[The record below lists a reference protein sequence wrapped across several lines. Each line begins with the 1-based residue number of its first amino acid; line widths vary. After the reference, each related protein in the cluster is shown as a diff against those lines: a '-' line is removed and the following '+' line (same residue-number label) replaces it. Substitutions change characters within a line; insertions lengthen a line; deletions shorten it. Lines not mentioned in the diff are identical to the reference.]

1 MPVVLTS
8 PLVDASRCYLDIGLL
23 RPGPAE
29 GARGREWR
37 PRVLARL
44 PIRWE
49 IGFMNEERMERA
61 RQIARS
67 ILTGFDRHYS
77 IFQEITS
84 SARKRFERT
93 DWESGR
99 VASANRISY
108 YDLRVRETIDKVRS
122 AFGIQTL
129 DEPLWQEVKRAYQA
143 LLARHSRPELAETF
157 YNSVF
162 CRLFDRKYFNNDN
175 IFLVSSVD
183 REALANG
190 YRVFMSFHPRDG
202 GLEHCIWEIL
212 SAFYFSLPFEDIQR
226 DTQRIATAFRARGPF
241 GAQIPD
247 EARIDVLES
256 PFYRNKAAYL
266 IGRVVLG
273 ADCHPFIVP
282 LVNNEAG
289 AIYADTL
296 LTTRQQME
304 LVFSFTRAY
313 FMAKTPVPAATVDF
327 LHSLMPDKSLSDL
340 YQSIGFLKQAKNEF
354 YRDFLA
360 HLAGSEDRFQI
371 APGTRGLVMLVF
383 TLPSYPYVFKVIR
396 DRFPPQKDVT
406 RQQVKQRYLQVK
418 HHDRMGRM
426 ADTLEF
432 SDVAFPLN
440 RFAPDLLA
448 ELEKE
453 VPSLLER
460 DGEMLVIRHL
470 YIERRM
476 TPLDIYLAEATP
488 AEQSAILDDWGL
500 ALKELMGVNI
510 FPGDLLF
517 KNFGVTRH
525 GRVVFYDYDEICYL
539 SECKFRKIPL
549 ARTLEDE
556 MSAEPWYTVNPGDV
570 FPEEFPTFLTNS
582 GAIRQILFAT
592 HPEIYDYRYW
602 QQRQKK
608 TASGVWED
616 VFPYDQALR
625 FTRPKAGSA
634 DGNAAPALPAG
645 GRLGD

>member
-1 MPVVLTS
+1 MPLALTS
-8 PLVDASRCYLDIGLL
+8 PLTGSSRYYLDGADLWPSP
-23 RPGPAE
+23 PG
-29 GARGREWR
+29 GSRSRYWM
-37 PRVLARL
+37 PRVLARW

-49 IGFMNEERMERA
+49 KRFMNEELLERA

-84 SARKRFERT
+84 SARKRFERA

-99 VASANRISY
+99 VASANRINF
-108 YDLRVRETIDKVRS
+108 YDLRVLETIEKVRS
-122 AFGIQTL
+122 AFGIQDL
-129 DEPLWQEVKRAYQA
+129 NEPLWQEVKRAYHA

-175 IFLVSSVD
+175 IFLISTVD
-183 REALANG
+183 REALAAG
-190 YRVFMSFHPRDG
+190 YLVYMSFHPRDG
-202 GLEHCIWEIL
+202 GLEHCVWEIL
-212 SAFYFSLPFEDIQR
+212 SAFYFSLPYEDIQR
-226 DTQRIATAFRARGPF
+226 DTQRIAAAFRARGPF

-247 EARIDVLES
+247 EVRIDVLES

-273 ADCHPFIVP
+273 QECHPFIIP

-289 AIYADTL
+289 EIFADTL
-296 LTTRQQME
+296 LTTRKQME

-313 FMAKTPVPAATVDF
+313 FMVKTPVPAATVDF
-327 LHSLMPDKSLSDL
+327 LHSLMPGKSLSDL
-340 YQSIGFLKQAKNEF
+340 YMSIGFLKQAKNEF
-354 YRDFLA
+354 YRDFLT
-360 HLAGSEDRFQI
+360 HLADSEDCLQI

-383 TLPSYPYVFKVIR
+383 TLASFPYVFKVIR

-432 SDVAFPLN
+432 SDVAFPIN
-440 RFAPDLLA
+440 RFAPELLA

-453 VPSLLER
+453 IPSLIER
-460 DGEMLVIRHL
+460 EGDMLVIRHL

-476 TPLDIYLAEATP
+476 TPLDLYLAKASP
-488 AEQSAILDDWGL
+488 AEQRAILDDWGL
-500 ALKELMGVNI
+500 AIKELMGVNI

-517 KNFGVTRH
+517 KNFGVTRQ

-549 ARTLEDE
+549 ARTLDDE

-570 FPEEFPTFLTNS
+570 FPEEFPTFLTTS
-582 GAIRQILFAT
+582 QEIRRILFDT

-616 VFPYDQALR
+616 IFPYDQQLR
-625 FTRPKAGSA
+625 FPRPVV
-634 DGNAAPALPAG
+634 PA
-645 GRLGD
+645 

>member
-1 MPVVLTS
+1 M
-8 PLVDASRCYLDIGLL
+8 
-23 RPGPAE
+23 
-29 GARGREWR
+29 
-37 PRVLARL
+37 PRVLARW

-49 IGFMNEERMERA
+49 KRFMNEELLERA

-84 SARKRFERT
+84 SARKRFERA

-99 VASANRISY
+99 VASANRINF
-108 YDLRVRETIDKVRS
+108 YDLRVLETIEKVRS
-122 AFGIQTL
+122 AFGIQDL
-129 DEPLWQEVKRAYQA
+129 NEPLWQEVKRAYQA

-175 IFLVSSVD
+175 IFLISTVD
-183 REALANG
+183 REALAAG
-190 YRVFMSFHPRDG
+190 YLVYMSFHPRDG
-202 GLEHCIWEIL
+202 GLEHCVWEIL
-212 SAFYFSLPFEDIQR
+212 SAFYFSLPYEDIQR
-226 DTQRIATAFRARGPF
+226 DTQRIAAAFRARGPF

-247 EARIDVLES
+247 EVRIDVLES

-273 ADCHPFIVP
+273 QECHPFIIP

-289 AIYADTL
+289 EIFADTL
-296 LTTRQQME
+296 LTTRKQME

-313 FMAKTPVPAATVDF
+313 FMVKTPVPAATVDF
-327 LHSLMPDKSLSDL
+327 LHSLMPGKSLSDL
-340 YQSIGFLKQAKNEF
+340 YMSIGFLKQAKNEF
-354 YRDFLA
+354 YRDFLT
-360 HLAGSEDRFQI
+360 HLADSEDCLQI

-383 TLPSYPYVFKVIR
+383 TLASFPYVFKVIR

-432 SDVAFPLN
+432 SDVAFPIN
-440 RFAPDLLA
+440 RFAPELLA

-453 VPSLLER
+453 IPSLIER
-460 DGEMLVIRHL
+460 EGDMLVIRHL

-476 TPLDIYLAEATP
+476 TPLDLYLAKASP
-488 AEQSAILDDWGL
+488 AEQRAILDDWGL
-500 ALKELMGVNI
+500 AIKELMGVNI

-517 KNFGVTRH
+517 KNFGVTRQ

-539 SECKFRKIPL
+539 SECKFRKIPQ
-549 ARTLEDE
+549 ARTLDDE

-570 FPEEFPTFLTNS
+570 FPEEFPTFLTTS
-582 GAIRQILFAT
+582 QEIRRILFDT

-616 VFPYDQALR
+616 IFPYDQQLR
-625 FTRPKAGSA
+625 FPRPVV
-634 DGNAAPALPAG
+634 PA
-645 GRLGD
+645 